1 MTALGADN
9 AAPPLAR
16 RDAVEND
23 DLLVTD
29 VIDRLND
36 AKFQEFAVFVKA
48 FGVHANLAEMI
59 YQHFGPSAM
68 TVLQADPYRLVWEVA
83 GIGFKTADCI
93 GRGLGLSPNLP
104 SRLDA
109 GVA

>member
-1 MTALGADN
+1 MPGFRN
-9 AAPPLAR
+9 
-16 RDAVEND
+16 

-83 GIGFKTADCI
+83 GIGFNSKFRFSLWPPDNVTTNFS
-93 GRGLGLSPNLP
+93 GL
-104 SRLDA
+104 
-109 GVA
+109 